1 MLGGMEQK
9 NFAGKTLLLLDGNAI
24 VHRAFHALPPLTT
37 KDGVLVNAVYGFSAT
52 LLSVLEKFHPEYVAA
67 SFDLK
72 APTFRHKAYAE
83 YKATRTKAPD
93 ELYAQIPIVKEVVGA
108 FGIPVYEAEGFEA
121 DDVVGTLARRAE
133 EKGMKVVIVTGDM
146 DTLQLVT
153 DNVSVFTMR
162 KGINDTVVYDVSG
175 VRNKYGFSP
184 EQLPDFKGLRGDPSD
199 NIPGVKGIGEK
210 TATDL
215 LKQFETLEGVYEHLS
230 EIKGATREKLERD
243 KMMAI
248 ESKMLGT
255 IRVDVP
261 VAVDFEACRL
271 EEKSR
276 ENVVAIFQRLNFFS
290 LIKRIPGASP
300 HNQVTKKEKKV
311 RDKKYEKISGAEI
324 ARCLEEIRAAKS
336 FAFALDW
343 EGNAPYV
350 GILKGIAVSLRPGRA
365 RYVPMRKNPFVS
377 EAEHLNLAE
386 APTPPS
392 RPVVRV
398 TTGQAG
404 LNPSLPPLCLE
415 DSTSPSHP
423 SVSKTRHLPPT
434 PLSRRLDISPQAG
447 EKGRGEGQGRR
458 AGEKENKVVLKN
470 IFSDPSIQKIGYN
483 VKEAM
488 EVLDAEEISY
498 ETKNISNVLL
508 LAYLLQESSDLS
520 LERLALIGLGEEISF
535 SGTQETL
542 FENLNTQDL
551 SPREEKLCEKADSIG
566 KLHKIFVSK
575 ILQASASQEKGKT
588 LRDVYE
594 TIEMPLVPVL
604 AKMEERGVQF
614 DSVVFAGISETID
627 AKIARLEKKIHELAG
642 VEFNVNSTKQ
652 LREVL
657 FDRLKI
663 ATGAIKKT
671 KTGFST
677 ASSELQ
683 KIKGEYEIAAKI
695 ESYREL
701 FKLKTTYVDVL
712 PKLADKNGRLHT
724 TFNQAVAATG
734 RLSSSDP
741 NLQNIPTRTPLGRL
755 LRNAFVAAPGYKLL
769 SADYSQ
775 IDLRCAA
782 HLSGDKKMIEA
793 FYRGDDIHTITAS
806 EVFGVARSE
815 VTKAQRRQ
823 AKVLNFGVLYGMG
836 TFGFMN
842 AAGVSRDEA
851 QAFIDAYREK
861 FKGLAQ
867 YLQATKESAKEKGY
881 VETEFGRRRYVPEI
895 NSPNFQVAASGERM
909 AINLPIQGLTAD
921 IMKLAMISAEKLAEE
936 YSLPLPLPEGEMSVR
951 GQRGWEPL
959 PEGEMSVRG
968 QRGWEPLPEGEMSVR
983 GQRGW
988 ETLPEKGSISLQGR
1002 RGAIL
1007 KEGNDNRVRM
1017 LLQIHD
1023 ELIFE
1028 VEEGL
1033 EKEFG
1038 DRIKETME
1046 KIVTLRVPLVV
1057 DVAVGESWGEL

>member
-1 MLGGMEQK
+1 MEQK

-108 FGIPVYEAEGFEA
+108 FGIPVYETEGFEA
-121 DDVVGTLARRAE
+121 DDVVGTLARRGE
-133 EKGMKVVIVTGDM
+133 EAGMKVVIVTGDM

-215 LKQFETLEGVYEHLS
+215 LKQFETLEGIYKHLDA
-230 EIKGATREKLERD
+230 IKGATREKLERD

-248 ESKMLGT
+248 NSKMLGT

-276 ENVVAIFQRLNFFS
+276 EDVVAIFQRLNFFS
-290 LIKRIPGASP
+290 LIKRIPGTPSQ
-300 HNQVTKKEKKV
+300 NQSTKKEKKV

-350 GILKGIAVSLRPGRA
+350 GKLKGIAVSLRSGRA
-365 RYVPMRKNPFVS
+365 RYFALGSLHLGSGTALALDSFPEWGQVQRTVPDPESEYRK
-377 EAEHLNLAE
+377 L
-386 APTPPS
+386 
-392 RPVVRV
+392 
-398 TTGQAG
+398 
-404 LNPSLPPLCLE
+404 
-415 DSTSPSHP
+415 
-423 SVSKTRHLPPT
+423 
-434 PLSRRLDISPQAG
+434 
-447 EKGRGEGQGRR
+447 
-458 AGEKENKVVLKN
+458 
-470 IFSDPSIQKIGYN
+470 FSDSSIQKIGYDI
-483 VKEAM
+483 KEAM

-498 ETKNISNVLL
+498 ETKNTSDVLL

-520 LERLALIGLGEEISF
+520 LERLALIGLGEEVSF
-535 SGTQETL
+535 ASAQETL
-542 FENLNTQDL
+542 FGNLGGSELT
-551 SPREEKLCEKADSIG
+551 PREEMLCAKADTIG
-566 KLHKIFVSK
+566 KLHTIFAEKMV
-575 ILQASASQEKGKT
+575 QTSASQEKGKT

-594 TIEMPLVPVL
+594 KIEMPLVPVL

-627 AKIARLEKKIHELAG
+627 TKIARLEKKIHELAG

-755 LRNAFVAAPGYKLL
+755 LRNAFVAAPGYRLL

-806 EVFGVARSE
+806 EVFGVSHSE

-842 AAGVSRDEA
+842 AAGVGRDEA

-936 YSLPLPLPEGEMSVR
+936 Y
-951 GQRGWEPL
+951 
-959 PEGEMSVRG
+959 
-968 QRGWEPLPEGEMSVR
+968 
-983 GQRGW
+983 
-988 ETLPEKGSISLQGR
+988 
-1002 RGAIL
+1002 
-1007 KEGNDNRVRM
+1007 DDRVRM

-1028 VEEGL
+1028 VAEGL

-1038 DRIKETME
+1038 EKIKQTME
-1046 KIVTLRVPLVV
+1046 KIVTLRIPLVA